1 MPLRPWN
8 STMVFH
14 STADRWTSS
23 WQHRK
28 YHNLQF
34 VLLVQHLVKVK
45 TEIKVDHSETK
56 VDQVSIRS
64 PMKIWSK
71 KWKLSSKFRI
81 YVINNRAFQLVHD
94 RAAATITVVVAVLV
108 EPSVAIVQIQNQFQ
122 PKNWTPNWMP
132 MSMTWSCKLIL
143 CSTCTSRKTLA
154 IRNTPTQLLTL
165 GIHFRQ

>member
-1 MPLRPWN
+1 MQLRPWN

-14 STADRWTSS
+14 SMADRWTSS

-34 VLLVQHLVKVK
+34 VLLDQHSAKVK
-45 TEIKVDHSETK
+45 TEIKVDHSGTK
-56 VDQVSIRS
+56 VDQVSVRS
-64 PMKIWSK
+64 PMEIWSK
-71 KWKLSSKFRI
+71 KWKLPSKFRI
-81 YVINNRAFQLVHD
+81 YVINNRVFQLVRD
-94 RAAATITVVVAVLV
+94 RAVATITVVL

-122 PKNWTPNWMP
+122 PKNWMPNWML

-143 CSTCTSRKTLA
+143 CSTCTSKKTLA